1 MLSLQSKTNK
11 TNQNKTNTT
20 MKANNFK
27 KEMARVMRDAWKLVR
42 ETKCTM
48 SEGLKMAWR
57 ALRLRIELRA
67 KNVVTFFFIKKDGTK
82 REAHGTLN
90 FQTIPSECRPTTERE
105 TRTAIQTYFDLDRM
119 AWRSFKIQTLQ

>member
-1 MLSLQSKTNK
+1 MQRKTK
-11 TNQNKTNTT
+11 QKHIT

-90 FQTIPSECRPTTERE
+90 FQTIPSEYRPTTERE
-105 TRTAIQTYFDLDRM
+105 TRTAIQTYFDLDRK

>member
-1 MLSLQSKTNK
+1 
-11 TNQNKTNTT
+11 

-67 KNVVTFFFIKKDGTK
+67 KNVVTFFFVKKDGTK

>member
-1 MLSLQSKTNK
+1 
-11 TNQNKTNTT
+11 

-57 ALRLRIELRA
+57 ALRLQI
-67 KNVVTFFFIKKDGTK
+67 T
-82 REAHGTLN
+82 
-90 FQTIPSECRPTTERE
+90 
-105 TRTAIQTYFDLDRM
+105 
-119 AWRSFKIQTLQ
+119 

>member
-1 MLSLQSKTNK
+1 
-11 TNQNKTNTT
+11 

-90 FQTIPSECRPTTERE
+90 FQTIPSEYRPTTERE
-105 TRTAIQTYFDLDRM
+105 TRTAIQRTSTLIE
-119 AWRSFKIQTLQ
+119 WRGVHSRYKHYNNIQQR